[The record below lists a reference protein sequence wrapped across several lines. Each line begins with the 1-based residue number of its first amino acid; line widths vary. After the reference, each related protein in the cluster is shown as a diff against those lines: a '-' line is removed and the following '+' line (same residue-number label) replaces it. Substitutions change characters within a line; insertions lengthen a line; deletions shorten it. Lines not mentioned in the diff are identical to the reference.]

1 MNIYEKIQEV
11 KSLLLKA
18 NLKKGGTN
26 EFSNFTYYE
35 LTDILPTIIELCKE
49 VKLFTAVTFTE
60 EQAILKIVNSEKI
73 EEIVEYTSP
82 MRTLELKGCNQIQ
95 ALGGVETYSRRYLY
109 MCAFDITENDM
120 FDGNKNNEE
129 LNKENKII
137 EETGNSPIS
146 ETQLQALK
154 QAMINLKMTGT
165 QANILLNK
173 YGYEKAQDIR
183 MKDYV
188 KIIQEIQ
195 K

>member
-165 QANILLNK
+165 QVNILLNK